1 MKKPIALLMA
11 AAMVVSLAGCGSDDG
26 ESSQSSTP
34 SSDNADDST
43 QESSDE
49 GSDTGSDESS
59 DESSDEGSQTGGL
72 DANSTGY
79 VYKDSVSVLCS
90 NWNPHTYQTAD
101 DGYLAEFIRSGFY
114 DFVYND
120 ELHPVE
126 GMDPFEGYTI
136 IPMMAASDPVDVTEA
151 VKADHP
157 EFNIPESAKEGFAYT
172 IDLNPNA
179 VWEDGTPINADSYV
193 YSMQQLLD
201 PVAKNY
207 RAVDYYTGNFV
218 IAGAELYANQGL
230 TTEITLSTA
239 MSKAGISTLE
249 EYLEINGDQPA
260 YINWNYSF
268 GAAYDFDNNPFD
280 GETVNA
286 EALSLEAEDEVVET
300 PLTLKEMWTFYPL
313 CYGSDEQSIEQGQ
326 SYFADEIYVQHSYPS
341 DVDYSTVGL
350 YKSGDYQITIVFAQ
364 ALSGFNLQ
372 YALTSNWLVKED
384 LYESNKKINGDAY
397 SSTYNTSVETTSSYG
412 PYKLVEFQSDKA
424 LRLVKNENWVGYSD
438 GQHKYK
444 DPTDGEVYDMYQTT
458 EIQCQVVAEA
468 STRKLMFLKG
478 ELMGYGLQQ
487 EDFATYRNSEYA
499 YATPKTSTYFFI
511 FNGYMDAIK
520 NREASEGF
528 DQTKYD
534 LETLTLKSFRQA
546 VAVTYDKELFAATI
560 SPARKGGYGLIGSAY
575 VYDPDTGAKY
585 RDTDYAKQILCDF
598 YSVDASEYSSLDEAV
613 ASITGYDP
621 EAAKAL
627 YTQAFNEALE
637 AGFITDTD
645 GDGICDQ
652 TIDIEYAM
660 SVEADDFMTKTINYL
675 NEKMTEVTA
684 GTPFEGKIVFTMSAP
699 YGNEWS
705 NKIKAGLSDTVL
717 GGWSGSLLNPFSI
730 IDLYT
735 NGLQQ
740 YDANWFDAT
749 TVNLTHEVNG
759 ESITMNLRQWSQA
772 VNGTTVTVGGK
783 DYNFGESTTDIDERL
798 SILAALEGSILQTYD
813 YIPIMEDASMA
824 LLSQQVFYVVDEY
837 SPVMA
842 RGGIAYM
849 KYNYNESEW
858 AAYVAEQGGELK
870 Y

>member
-34 SSDNADDST
+34 STDNADDST

-59 DESSDEGSQTGGL
+59 DEGSDEGSQTGGL

-90 NWNPHTYQTAD
+90 NWNPHTYQTTD
-101 DGYLAEFIRSGFY
+101 DAYLADFIRCGFY

-126 GMDPFEGYTI
+126 GMEAFEGYKI
-136 IPMMAASDPVDVTEA
+136 IPMMAASDPVDVTET

-239 MSKAGISTLE
+239 MSKAGVSTLE
-249 EYLEINGDQPA
+249 EYLEINGDLPA

-286 EALSLEAEDEVVET
+286 EALSLEAEDDVVET

-313 CYGSDEQSIEQGQ
+313 CYGSDEQSIAQGQ

-637 AGFITDTD
+637 AGYITDTD

-675 NEKMTEVTA
+675 NEKMTEVTV

-735 NGLQQ
+735 NGMQQ